1 MYKLLLQLL
10 LLLHQGKFGFR
21 WPSGLNSL
29 LLLLL
34 VVENQ
39 TGDEIAA
46 QAEQLAQAEEAI
58 RQADLLVDVRDPDE
72 YRNSHIPGAINISR
86 GLLEFKFTN
95 DPSLENRDLNIVLY
109 CKTSGRAALSAKAL
123 KEMGYRNVQSIEGGF
138 DAWQAAGK
146 ATAQPELPA
155 FE

>member
-1 MYKLLLQLL
+1 MKTA
-10 LLLHQGKFGFR
+10 HD
-21 WPSGLNSL
+21 
-29 LLLLL
+29 L
-34 VVENQ
+34 VAEAKQ
-39 TGDEIAA
+39 HIQEIP
-46 QAEQLAQAEEAI
+46 LAQAEEAI